1 MSEMF
6 QGFLACVGAALFF
19 ATMLAVARSIMSR
32 SASTYSEEQ
41 SGAPE
46 GDQVHFQAAK
56 DSSIRAEKSM
66 RAGSSRRQ

>member
-19 ATMLAVARSIMSR
+19 ATMLAAMKSIIWR
-32 SASTYSEEQ
+32 SASPYAEEA

-46 GDQVHFQAAK
+46 GDQINFRVAGDAVH
-56 DSSIRAEKSM
+56 AEKP
-66 RAGSSRRQ
+66 AGVGNLR